1 MKLECYANDQA
12 AGKLYDS
19 IGNMMKD
26 DLLTYSMPNGISH
39 INHFLQIVAW
49 ILVLLA
55 RTCICPFSEQK
66 KLC

>member
-49 ILVLLA
+49 ILVLLDKNLYLS
-55 RTCICPFSEQK
+55 FF
-66 KLC
+66 